1 MNLFEQQTQTI
12 SNIFSEVYIKYLATL
27 IGLMFFMGFTGR
39 LLACTMFYLT
49 YKYSSMYENRQYK
62 TLWNL
67 LKDLNKGL
75 NKIGTSLFFIVLV
88 NALLFSVG
96 AVAIIQ
102 TMVYDEKATLL
113 TLMGAYIVMKFAAFL
128 IVKVFRYVFVHTI
141 TGLKL

>member
-1 MNLFEQQTQTI
+1 
-12 SNIFSEVYIKYLATL
+12 
-27 IGLMFFMGFTGR
+27 
-39 LLACTMFYLT
+39 
-49 YKYSSMYENRQYK
+49 MYENRQYK